1 MVLETALSKL
11 LTFRQGIF
19 LTVFG
24 GVAVLMDLLDAIS
37 SNTTA
42 SSVVEL
48 SLTPQFRRRYGS
60 LYRGISHFL
69 DGSSEVE
76 SDQKRLQKEKQWL
89 QVMKEHLP
97 IPQTRKW
104 VLLATDVTPT
114 PRQFASTL
122 SDRSAVYSP
131 NAVLIGL

>member
-11 LTFRQGIF
+11 LTFRQGIY

-60 LYRGISHFL
+60 LYRGII
-69 DGSSEVE
+69 
-76 SDQKRLQKEKQWL
+76 KW
-89 QVMKEHLP
+89 
-97 IPQTRKW
+97 IP
-104 VLLATDVTPT
+104 LS
-114 PRQFASTL
+114 RQFFS
-122 SDRSAVYSP
+122 
-131 NAVLIGL
+131 